1 MSWRAGLLLTRETVL
16 MSGLV
21 ALVLNLILPQEDT
34 DDDDDVVEV
43 LDVEAQSHA
52 KDKGVHEHP

>member
-1 MSWRAGLLLTRETVL
+1 

-43 LDVEAQSHA
+43 VDVEAQSHA